1 MSLLIK
7 EKKLKSLTPNN
18 KLLLLRDSVSHFILK
33 LWLWD
38 REGVGRGELVM
49 KSRNEKEHD

>member
-18 KLLLLRDSVSHFILK
+18 KLFLRASVSHFILK

-38 REGVGRGELVM
+38 RERVGRG
-49 KSRNEKEHD
+49 RIDYEKQK